1 MFNYVITICL
11 QIVDLWDGPDGQPV
25 VYHGHTLTGMLPV
38 KDILNDAIKPYAF
51 TTSPYPLFLSFEN
64 HLSEEQQVVLAT
76 QIKDTIGGK
85 NPAIT
90 PQPLIPS
97 YYTEYYCV
105 IDLLCLMDVTDMEEL
120 PSPEQLRNKIVI
132 KAKKLVHGTSP
143 TSPEQPGAKSATVNG
158 TDSPIPD
165 NNSVTKVIST
175 RF

>member
-1 MFNYVITICL
+1 
-11 QIVDLWDGPDGQPV
+11 
-25 VYHGHTLTGMLPV
+25 MLPV

-90 PQPLIPS
+90 PQPLIQS